1 MVDLPTVDHL
11 TEDPQV
17 DLDPLA
23 EDLPVAE
30 LLAADLL
37 VLDLRAVGPPALDLL
52 VLDLRAAGPLA
63 LDLAAELLALDLRAA
78 GPAVL
83 DLAADLLAVEHLD
96 HPMADLDHPMA
107 DLDLPRAD
115 LQLPLPLRSTLELVQ
130 QLSATSDFRWLLLC
144 LLDFCMPKEFTH
156 RPQILRASSID
167 GSGHIASRLMM

>member
-96 HPMADLDHPMA
+96 HPMADLD
-107 DLDLPRAD
+107 LPRAD